1 MELELYSTI
10 EYTPG
15 WYYTRF
21 PGFYNVECYRILSDY
36 SLNSEKYTGIEESK
50 ESEPECIEPSTKK
63 IRVCIENTCDTQ
75 DGVKSEYF
83 LVHSENHRMFH
94 GVTFWTDL

>member
-36 SLNSEKYTGIEESK
+36 SLNSEKYTGVEESK
-50 ESEPECIEPSTKK
+50 DSEPEIQESKCSESEECLEPSAKK
-63 IRVCIENTCDTQ
+63 IRVCIENTCDSQ
-75 DGVKSEYF
+75 DGV
-83 LVHSENHRMFH
+83 
-94 GVTFWTDL
+94 